1 MPCRAGGIF
10 IISFDSM
17 VKSNTSTSSKKQKRK
32 VFEGF
37 AFIQASLNNTIITI
51 TNPKGD
57 VISWASAGVVG
68 FKGSRKA
75 SPFAARAAAT
85 AVAKQSMTQ
94 GMQQVKVLVKGPGL
108 GRETAIRGL
117 QEAGLRVMLI
127 RDVTPLPHNGC
138 RPPSKRRI

>member
-1 MPCRAGGIF
+1 
-10 IISFDSM
+10 M
-17 VKSNTSTSSKKQKRK
+17 VKPNTSTSSKKQKRK

-127 RDVTPLPHNGC
+127 RDITPLPHNGC